1 MPTRGAGVHRPN
13 WLGPPKVKSRL
24 EGGSSTLLIW
34 ANLPGRLPPLGAEAI
49 AAIHGTVAAGEERH
63 HGVGAALGAYYRVH
77 LAWRATETT
86 AILVLPRTT
95 AFGAA
100 FRLVRVT
107 PRREELLLSRRKGK
121 RGPTLHT
128 G

>member
-1 MPTRGAGVHRPN
+1 M
-13 WLGPPKVKSRL
+13 
-24 EGGSSTLLIW
+24 
-34 ANLPGRLPPLGAEAI
+34 GAEAI
-49 AAIHGTVAAGEERH
+49 AAIHGTVATGEERH

-77 LAWRATETT
+77 LAWRATETA

-107 PRREELLLSRRKGK
+107 PRREELLLSRRKGE